1 MRPSSLLSSKKQ
13 QVAAEND
20 RAISGHILTVHQR
33 LNHALSLG
41 QRFYTDKTKQSFLDI
56 FILIYVCF
64 CANHGYN
71 REAMDCCKALIYQLS
86 QTGVFVS
93 DEGRKWYSAD
103 IEIQR
108 LVVRSID
115 AFLDSISSEALQHPL
130 VKDTVADIVEA
141 LKGIFQYNSESVVRL
156 TSNVVLKMVGIIPSS
171 VLQPH
176 FLKMVCPLTCLLSS
190 CESHVAVSCATALG
204 FILSNLCVK
213 REKEVLEIL
222 REKNAV
228 GKILHNVHDF
238 PGGSMPVVYLKEMVS
253 LLSRI
258 LWRWPSFR
266 FCVSDDTIAME
277 VLGSTS
283 LEPDSST
290 KVAILQ
296 LYSTIALCSNG
307 ANKLLD
313 TGQNLLQ
320 MMVQSM
326 GSSNPHSVKMA
337 GFKLAQCFAVI
348 FLVALTILFDR
359 CFVSSRFN
367 YGLSRS
373 AQISEQGCSR
383 LMKMCCEPLINAI
396 ISGMS
401 DWSLVSGKLTK
412 QQISLF
418 GEACR
423 LAMITR
429 WAGEQHKHFWKLG
442 VEKVLLQLLLNN
454 NHETFLSQNL
464 ASLDQQIAIANKGQS
479 ASSLL
484 FLRPYIWDI
493 LGWLAT
499 NCAEDFDPKKLGNE
513 LNINM
518 LITCS
523 CLAFVDSVRT
533 RPTCGTESVCRA
545 VLLMLYSPS
554 KFIASQARSVLCEVL
569 KPHGKEDI
577 KHLLTTLN
585 ATSSGDKFT
594 MQDNLQIIIYLMRL
608 VCYLALPRYPKH
620 VVKNHGIKTL
630 LAFIKGW
637 LSSPVHIKRSSLA
650 PHLRTSFHEKTCCY
664 DYAGDWEGED
674 MLLLYG
680 LWGLAEL
687 IRHSDS
693 VKNHAHVF
701 ANQMDYTSAQLVSQ
715 LEEICTCDD
724 SYAPGSRWFAAY
736 LLSYFGLY
744 GFPSKL
750 GKRIGEALKEKEHT
764 DLKLILR
771 DQEAFTVHGVIVMT
785 RCPPLLPPGK
795 LPPSKKT
802 SSDIS
807 EDVKTTEV
815 CLSSHVDHEVLLKVL
830 DFIYSGYLEA
840 GEDLV
845 KKLKVFARHCKLQ
858 SMLQILCRKHP
869 KWGSPL
875 PSFNLIFALGSSGKR
890 FWDIILE
897 AEEDHL
903 RQWKCNICCL
913 SVPHIH
919 AHKVILSSSCEY
931 LQALFRSGMRESG
944 SQTIKVTISWKALV
958 RLIKWF
964 YSDELQKPASGCLW
978 DNLDAD
984 EKLCELKPYIEL
996 CWLAKFWL
1004 IGNDLYEDCL
1014 RVVMSCLDSAKSLSV
1029 KVIQFAAGFSLWEL
1043 AKVAANH
1050 MAPFY
1055 HHLRNSGELEEL
1067 DEELI
1072 EMVRVASV
1080 RLLQES
1086 GHHSS

>member
-1 MRPSSLLSSKKQ
+1 MRPSLLLSSKKLQ
-13 QVAAEND
+13 GAAENN

-41 QRFYTDKTKQSFLDI
+41 QSEVGIKCGAKDGRDYTKFSSPTSFFEDGLPFDMFVI
-56 FILIYVCF
+56 FPRIPCCCF
-64 CANHGYN
+64 LCN
-71 REAMDCCKALIYQLS
+71 CF
-86 QTGVFVS
+86 GVHPVKFVS
-93 DEGRKWYSAD
+93 EKRK
-103 IEIQR
+103 R
-108 LVVRSID
+108 R
-115 AFLDSISSEALQHPL
+115 
-130 VKDTVADIVEA
+130 
-141 LKGIFQYNSESVVRL
+141 
-156 TSNVVLKMVGIIPSS
+156 
-171 VLQPH
+171 
-176 FLKMVCPLTCLLSS
+176 
-190 CESHVAVSCATALG
+190 
-204 FILSNLCVK
+204 
-213 REKEVLEIL
+213 EIL

-228 GKILHNVHDF
+228 GKILHNMHDF
-238 PGGSMPVVYLKEMVS
+238 PGGSMPVVYPKEMVS

-266 FCVSDDTIAME
+266 FCVSDDTKAME
-277 VLGSTS
+277 VLGSIS
-283 LEPDSST
+283 LEPDFTT

-296 LYSTIALCSNG
+296 LYSTSNG

-313 TGQNLLQ
+313 TGQNLLR

-326 GSSNPHSVKMA
+326 GSSNPHSVKVA
-337 GFKLAQCFAVI
+337 
-348 FLVALTILFDR
+348 ALTFLFDR
-359 CFVSSRFN
+359 SFVSSRFN

-464 ASLDQQIAIANKGQS
+464 EVLIFTFVLSLDQQIAIANKGGRG
-479 ASSLL
+479 SSHL

-518 LITCS
+518 LITCA

-533 RPTCGTESVCRA
+533 RPTCATGSVCRA

-569 KPHGKEDI
+569 KPHGKVDI

-594 MQDNLQIIIYLMRL
+594 VQDNLQITIYLLRL
-608 VCYLALPRYPKH
+608 VCYLALPRYPMH

-687 IRHSDS
+687 IRQSGS
-693 VKNHAHVF
+693 VKNHAH
-701 ANQMDYTSAQLVSQ
+701 TSAQLVSQ
-715 LEEICTCDD
+715 LEEICICDD

-744 GFPSKL
+744 GFPTKL
-750 GKRIGEALKEKEHT
+750 GKRIGEALKEKKHT

-771 DQEAFTVHGVIVMT
+771 DQEAFSVHGIIVTT

-795 LPPSKKT
+795 LQPSKKT

-807 EDVKTTEV
+807 EDVKKTEV
-815 CLSSHVDHEVLLKVL
+815 CLSSRVDHEVLLKVL
-830 DFIYSGYLEA
+830 DFVYSGYLEA

-858 SMLQILCRKHP
+858 SMLQILCRKDP

-875 PSFNLIFALGSSGKR
+875 PSFNLIFAHGSSGKLSSVLQEEV
-890 FWDIILE
+890 FQLSILWILYKAMDIILE

-913 SVPHIH
+913 SVSHIH

-931 LQALFRSGMRESG
+931 LQALFRSGMRERISVLTSKTG
-944 SQTIKVTISWKALV
+944 SQTIKVPISWKALV

-964 YSDELQKPASGCLW
+964 YLDELQKPASGCLW

-1004 IGNDLYEDCL
+1004 IGNDLCEDCL
-1014 RVVMSCLDSAKSLSV
+1014 RVVMSCLDSTKYLSV
-1029 KVIQFAAGFSLWEL
+1029 KVIQFAVGFSLWEL

-1055 HHLRNSGELEEL
+1055 HHLHNSGEIEEL

-1080 RLLQES
+1080 QLLQ
-1086 GHHSS
+1086 

>member
-1 MRPSSLLSSKKQ
+1 MGVVLAGLD
-13 QVAAEND
+13 VVLAELWEVNKEVVCC
-20 RAISGHILTVHQR
+20 GF
-33 LNHALSLG
+33 LG
-41 QRFYTDKTKQSFLDI
+41 KVLAVVQRFVPYSCWYGVLSYT
-56 FILIYVCF
+56 IL
-64 CANHGYN
+64 
-71 REAMDCCKALIYQLS
+71 LIC
-86 QTGVFVS
+86 S

-130 VKDTVADIVEA
+130 VKDTVADMVEA
-141 LKGIFQYNSESVVRL
+141 LEGIFQYNSESVVWSA
-156 TSNVVLKMVGIIPSS
+156 SNVVLKMVRIIPSS

-176 FLKMVCPLTCLLSS
+176 FLKMVCPLTSLLSS
-190 CESHVAVSCATALG
+190 RESDVAVSCATALG

-222 REKNAV
+222 RKKNAV
-228 GKILHNVHDF
+228 GKILHNIHDF

-253 LLSRI
+253 LFSRI

-266 FCVSDDTIAME
+266 FCVSDDTKAME
-277 VLGSTS
+277 VLGSIS
-283 LEPDSST
+283 LEPDFTT

-296 LYSTIALCSNG
+296 LYSTIAL
-307 ANKLLD
+307 
-313 TGQNLLQ
+313 
-320 MMVQSM
+320 
-326 GSSNPHSVKMA
+326 
-337 GFKLAQCFAVI
+337 
-348 FLVALTILFDR
+348 TILFDR
-359 CFVSSRFN
+359 CLVSSRFN

-429 WAGEQHKHFWKLG
+429 WAGEQHNHFWKLG

-454 NHETFLSQNL
+454 NQETFLSQNL
-464 ASLDQQIAIANKGQS
+464 ASLDQQIAIANKGGS
-479 ASSLL
+479 ASPLL

-518 LITCS
+518 LITCA

-533 RPTCGTESVCRA
+533 RRLVRQTVNSAMCGTESVCRA

-594 MQDNLQIIIYLMRL
+594 VQDNLQITIYLMRL

-650 PHLRTSFHEKTCCY
+650 PHLWTSFHEKTCCY

-687 IRHSDS
+687 IRQSGS

-715 LEEICTCDD
+715 LEEICICDD

-736 LLSYFGLY
+736 LLSYFGVY

-750 GKRIGEALKEKEHT
+750 GKRIGEALKENQHT

-771 DQEAFTVHGVIVMT
+771 DQEAFNVHGVIVTT
-785 RCPPLLPPGK
+785 RCPPLVPPGK
-795 LPPSKKT
+795 LSP
-802 SSDIS
+802 SDIS
-807 EDVKTTEV
+807 EDVKTRKV

-830 DFIYSGYLEA
+830 DFVYSGYLEA

-869 KWGSPL
+869 KWGSSF
-875 PSFNLIFALGSSGKR
+875 PSFNLIFALGSSGER

-919 AHKVILSSSCEY
+919 AHKVILFSSCEY

-944 SQTIKVTISWKALV
+944 SQTIKVPISWKALD
-958 RLIKWF
+958 RLIEWF
-964 YSDELQKPASGCLW
+964 YTDELQKPASGCLW

-996 CWLAKFWL
+996 CSLAKFWL

-1055 HHLRNSGELEEL
+1055 YHLRNSGELEEL